1 MRRGSKNG
9 MKQRSNQP
17 LQKRTM
23 ESEDSDEDYVAE
35 VDEQSDDLDSLVGDA
50 SAEESCFE
58 EEIKAEK
65 KEEEDEDGWR
75 TVVKPKPTFPNGSS
89 RSMNNGVSRPRK
101 RTKVKHGDDDDSDDD
116 DEEFK
121 PDFEYLDD
129 DDDDDDDED
138 EDEEDEYNEEDED
151 DEEFLKSK
159 SKSKTNKRGRTK
171 LKRKN
176 SVRTV
181 RRKRT
186 VRKPSKKRSK
196 RVGSSERKS
205 KSGVD
210 EEFVDEAPALRGRT
224 KGRPRR
230 LKKTVAV
237 KSDSDIC
244 SDSSDREFT
253 ISEEEREQIR
263 EANLFC
269 RTLAVNLRSSR
280 KSQDDEPFCEPKKP
294 PAKKGKEKAVETKND
309 TGKPV
314 CGICL
319 TEEAK
324 NSVRGTLN
332 CCSHYFCFACIMEWS
347 KVETRCP
354 LCKQRFVTISKPTKC
369 GKGFDLRNA
378 VITVPERDQVYQPS
392 EEELRDFLNP
402 YENVIC
408 TECHQGGDD
417 ALMLLCDVCDSPA
430 HTYCVGLGREV
441 PEGNWYCDGCRPAV
455 LASSHSQIQG
465 RIADQRA
472 GADASDR
479 QPTYENMAEI
489 DLNVTIPETQF
500 SQGEGFLPSPRF
512 SGGSLPSPV
521 SGIGV
526 STVSGR
532 RRIHRQIR
540 YILSNRISQTGGD
553 ISSLGNMIGLGVDTT
568 FHRGRTDVGTS
579 HHAQQIGRF
588 HEYYPHSVQNTDFG
602 RLGDMMGHVGQPLT
616 AVDGS
621 LHGHRAWSGLDNIH
635 LESTQASL
643 FASGPLQP
651 CTSRS
656 SFLPDVGG
664 LSSENRV
671 EEHTNIPKN
680 EVHSIVV
687 NQLKSLSR
695 DMNLGQNI
703 YTEIIRRSTDTIM
716 AAYGLEPRRHDTF
729 SVQAAKCM
737 HLDSLAYVETS
748 PMNGCCLV
756 CFRDFVKLVVQRV
769 MDILMAPHWQDFR
782 H

>member
-1 MRRGSKNG
+1 MRRGSKND
-9 MKQRSNQP
+9 MKRKSNQP
-17 LQKRTM
+17 LQKRVV
-23 ESEDSDEDYVAE
+23 ESEDSDEDYVAELEE

-50 SAEESCFE
+50 SAEESYFE
-58 EEIKAEK
+58 EEKKAEEK
-65 KEEEDEDGWR
+65 DKDEDGGWR
-75 TVVKPKPTFPNGSS
+75 TVVKPKPTLQNGCS
-89 RSMNNGVSRPRK
+89 RSRKAGVSGPRK
-101 RTKVKHGDDDDSDDD
+101 RKKVEHGDNDDSDDD
-116 DEEFK
+116 EEFTPDVEYLEDDDEDDDEE
-121 PDFEYLDD
+121 DEGDE
-129 DDDDDDDED
+129 DED
-138 EDEEDEYNEEDED
+138 EDEE
-151 DEEFLKSK
+151 FLKP
-159 SKSKTNKRGRTK
+159 KSKTNKRGRTK

-176 SVRTV
+176 SVETV
-181 RRKRT
+181 RKRRA

-196 RVGSSERKS
+196 RVSSSGRKA

-210 EEFVDEAPALRGRT
+210 EDFLDKCPTPRGRR

-230 LKKTVAV
+230 LRKTVTV

-253 ISEEEREQIR
+253 ISEEEREQVR

-269 RTLAVNLRSSR
+269 RTLAINLRSSR
-280 KSQDDEPFCEPKKP
+280 KSPEDEPFCEPKKP
-294 PAKKGKEKAVETKND
+294 PAKKGKEKAGETKND
-309 TGKPV
+309 MGIPV

-319 TEEAK
+319 TEEGK

-354 LCKQRFVTISKPTKC
+354 LCKQRFATISKPTKC
-369 GKGFDLRNA
+369 SKGFDLRNA

-465 RIADQRA
+465 RMSDQRA
-472 GADASDR
+472 DAGVSDG

-500 SQGEGFLPSPRF
+500 SQGDGFLSSPRF
-512 SGGSLPSPV
+512 SGGSQLPSPV

-540 YILSNRISQTGGD
+540 HILSNRLSQTGGEL
-553 ISSLGNMIGLGVDTT
+553 SSLGNMIGLGVDTI
-568 FHRGRTDVGTS
+568 FQRGRTDIGTS
-579 HHAQQIGRF
+579 QQISRF
-588 HEYYPHSVQNTDFG
+588 QEYYPHSMEHTNFG
-602 RLGDMMGHVGQPLT
+602 RLGDGTGAADQLLT
-616 AVDGS
+616 AADGS
-621 LHGHRAWSGLDNIH
+621 SHGYTAWSGLDNIH
-635 LESTQASL
+635 LESTQAQL
-643 FASGPLQP
+643 YGIGPLQP
-651 CTSRS
+651 CTSRTS
-656 SFLPDVGG
+656 IVPDAGG
-664 LSSENRV
+664 IPLENRE
-671 EEHTNIPKN
+671 EEHTNMLKN
-680 EVHSIVV
+680 DVQSIVV
-687 NQLKSLSR
+687 NQLKSLPR
-695 DMNLGQNI
+695 DMNLGHDI
-703 YTEIIRRSTDTIM
+703 YMDIIRTSTQIIM
-716 AAYGLEPRRHDTF
+716 GAYGLEPQRHDIF
-729 SVQAAKCM
+729 VVPPAKCI

-756 CFRDFVKLVVQRV
+756 CFQNFVKLVLQKV
-769 MDILMAPHWQDFR
+769 MDILIPPQWPGFR